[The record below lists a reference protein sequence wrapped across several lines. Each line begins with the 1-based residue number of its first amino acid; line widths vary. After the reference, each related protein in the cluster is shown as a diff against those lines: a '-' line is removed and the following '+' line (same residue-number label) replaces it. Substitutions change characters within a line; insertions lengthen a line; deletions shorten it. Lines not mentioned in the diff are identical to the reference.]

1 MFDFVNLCAHACQKR
16 QSVCLQ
22 VVMEL
27 HDVGDRLQAATD
39 LLEAQ
44 GFSVQTERDFPPL
57 NVMIYAQKSEKPVT
71 A

>member
-1 MFDFVNLCAHACQKR
+1 MSGCQP
-16 QSVCLQ
+16 SHPACLQ

-44 GFSVQTERDFPPL
+44 GFSVHTERDFPPL
-57 NVMIYAQKSEKPVT
+57 NVMIYAQKSEKSV
-71 A
+71 AA

>member
-1 MFDFVNLCAHACQKR
+1 MPPCMRIELQHPA
-16 QSVCLQ
+16 CLQ

-27 HDVGDRLQAATD
+27 HVVGDRLQTATD

-44 GFSVQTERDFPPL
+44 DFSVYTERDFPPL
-57 NVMIYAQKSEKPVT
+57 NVMMYAQKPEKPVT

>member
-1 MFDFVNLCAHACQKR
+1 
-16 QSVCLQ
+16 
-22 VVMEL
+22 MEL

-57 NVMIYAQKSEKPVT
+57 NVMIYAQKSEKTSDSMITTVSGRHDLHICLQRFSL
-71 A
+71 

>member
-1 MFDFVNLCAHACQKR
+1 
-16 QSVCLQ
+16 
-22 VVMEL
+22 MEL